1 MKKYLALLLVVVV
14 TLTMVGCGKSKKEET
29 APKTVTNKSTSITKA
44 NISEKVIMEEE
55 GIKVTAKSISYT
67 GN

>member
-29 APKTVTNKSTSITKA
+29 APKAVTNKSTSITL
-44 NISEKVIMEEE
+44 EF
-55 GIKVTAKSISYT
+55 
-67 GN
+67 